1 MKKNLIALILAS
13 IAASAQPLLHPPAV
27 ASYRE
32 AMQAMPLPP
41 TLTATL
47 PDDVRS
53 AATAAQTG
61 LEYRTATEQ
70 TLYYTAQGEHSAQPV
85 ADGYSRKI
93 LGQTADGRTVVQD
106 YQQGRAQALT
116 APYALQ
122 ANTDP
127 TRFRTPG
134 VDSKI
139 VHYRADG
146 SVASI
151 VDIKGGRMMSR
162 INYYEDGKLVAQS
175 PRPRSVSEAQDPYA
189 ALGYLADA
197 MRAYYPDGR
206 LMAVALNRG
215 GRYFCLMY
223 RPDGTPLAAMASEN
237 NQKNKDIYTLFWNR
251 DGQRTTETDTAPEE
265 RQQVEAVATRLKH
278 IGALMAGENTD
289 GDNNRD
295 ASDSQPRLFR
305 QH

>member
-61 LEYRTATEQ
+61 LEYRATTEQ

-127 TRFRTPG
+127 ARFRTPG
-134 VDSKI
+134 ADSKI

-162 INYYEDGKLVAQS
+162 INYYEDGKLVAQ
-175 PRPRSVSEAQDPYA
+175 P
-189 ALGYLADA
+189 
-197 MRAYYPDGR
+197 GR
-206 LMAVALNRG
+206 
-215 GRYFCLMY
+215 
-223 RPDGTPLAAMASEN
+223 
-237 NQKNKDIYTLFWNR
+237 Q
-251 DGQRTTETDTAPEE
+251 
-265 RQQVEAVATRLKH
+265 
-278 IGALMAGENTD
+278 TD
-289 GDNNRD
+289 GCRPQSWWPLLLPDVPPGRH
-295 ASDSQPRLFR
+295 AARRHGQ
-305 QH
+305 